1 MSISIQTLD
10 TRYLIFACEI
20 PANLPDNPRCGLSGC
35 VANFG
40 QEAVKGQLP
49 LSVEELSG
57 QCVEQFGR
65 SAALF
70 SGLYPHLSF
79 LDHGHELNP
88 NEGVLGCLERFKP

>member
-20 PANLPDNPRCGLSGC
+20 PANLPYNPRRGLPGC

-57 QCVEQFGR
+57 Q
-65 SAALF
+65 
-70 SGLYPHLSF
+70 
-79 LDHGHELNP
+79 
-88 NEGVLGCLERFKP
+88 